1 MKKGFLIFGI
11 VLIALLVQALL
22 KPVFDQLE
30 LLSYDTRA
38 KVAVDD
44 GPFSNKFSHADKNIV
59 IVRIDDYSR
68 NEISKNPQLD
78 IGSWP
83 WRRSVWAQ
91 TLRFIERGEP
101 KAVLFDIIFNDV
113 NNDASYDTT
122 FSRTLRRYD
131 NVVLA
136 TSLNNQKVLMD
147 QAQASLKDVVNSD
160 FTPTSNPLDVQNYDK
175 KVDDEITFY
184 SHAPLSDIYTEHNT
198 IGVVNKVV
206 GRDSVIRNAQP
217 IFKLIKGDETYYMP
231 SLAFAGFLKYMG
243 EDGPIVIK
251 NKKIFYKGRVIPI
264 NNEGITPIS
273 WHGAGNDYTSVP
285 ISKILL
291 NWGRRKDIKPDF
303 FKDKIVI
310 IGRTEAGTDIH
321 ASSVNPSYA
330 GPEANATA
338 IDNFINDSDIN
349 NKQARKFISQAS
361 LWVEYGLI
369 ILFCSLLV
377 AVVMTSKNALMAF
390 LNSALLVVSYIL
402 ICVYAFVYP
411 SLRVWIPM
419 VVPLYYLLFTG
430 AVVFSVRL
438 YRESA
443 KKAEV
448 MSMFGKFVSPK
459 VLSTLMKDTEHLV
472 LKNSKKHITV
482 MFCDVK
488 DFTSLS
494 EKCNP
499 EQLVENLNELFNE
512 IVNIIFENNGTV
524 DKFVGDCVMAYWGD
538 PIASEDDA
546 YMAVKTAIDIRK
558 KVDDLKIANIKEGKI
573 VFDVKIGINTGD
585 ALLGLAGSDKI
596 MSYTAMGDAVNT
608 ASRLEASCSKLK
620 RDILISKATLEETK
634 GKIVVM
640 DVGTIDVK
648 GKDQKIEVYEPIG
661 LTEG

>member
-1 MKKGFLIFGI
+1 MKKGFIILGI
-11 VLIALLVQALL
+11 ILVTLFIQVLLQS
-22 KPVFDQLE
+22 VFSQLE
-30 LLSYDTRA
+30 LLSYDMRS

-44 GPFSNKFSHADKNIV
+44 GPFSSNFTHADNNIV
-59 IVRIDDYSR
+59 LVKVDDYSR
-68 NEISKNPQLD
+68 NELSRNPQLN

-91 TLRFIERGEP
+91 TLKFIERGEP

-113 NNDASYDTT
+113 NNDFSYDRT

-136 TSLNNQKVLMD
+136 TSLNYKKTDGANP
-147 QAQASLKDVVNSD
+147 KDVSNSD
-160 FTPTSNPLDVQNYDK
+160 FAPTANPLDVVNYDK
-175 KVDDEITFY
+175 KIDDEITYY

-206 GRDSVIRNAQP
+206 GSDSVIRNAQP
-217 IFKLIKGDETYYMP
+217 VFKLVKNGETYYMP

-243 EDGPIVIK
+243 EDGKVVIK
-251 NKKIFYKGRVIPI
+251 NNKIYYKDRIIPI
-264 NNEGITPIS
+264 SSDATTPIS
-273 WHGAGNDYTSVP
+273 WHGTGNNYPSVP
-285 ISKILL
+285 ISKILV
-291 NWGRRKDIKPDF
+291 NYGRKKDIKPDF

-321 ASSVNPSYA
+321 ASAVNPSYA
-330 GPEANATA
+330 GPEANASA
-338 IDNFINDSDIN
+338 IDNFIHDADIK
-349 NKQARKFISQAS
+349 NKHARKFISHTP
-361 LWVEYGLI
+361 WFMEYGLI
-369 ILFCSLLV
+369 IVFCSMLV
-377 AVVMTSKNALMAF
+377 AIILLSK
-390 LNSALLVVSYIL
+390 SALLAFFNSAFLVIFYL
-402 ICVYAFVYP
+402 LMCVFAFVYP
-411 SLRVWIPM
+411 PVRVWIPM
-419 VVPLYYLLFTG
+419 VVPLYYFLVTAG
-430 AVVFSVRL
+430 VVFSIRL
-438 YRESA
+438 HKESA

-459 VLSTLMKDTEHLV
+459 VLHTLMKSTEDLT
-472 LKNSKKHITV
+472 LKSSKKHVTV
-482 MFCDVK
+482 LFCDVK

-538 PIASEDDA
+538 PIASADDA
-546 YMAVKTAIDIRK
+546 FMAVKTAIDIRK
-558 KVDDLKIANIKEGKI
+558 KVDDLKITNIKEGKI

-608 ASRLEASCSKLK
+608 ASRLESACSKLK
-620 RDILISKATLEETK
+620 RNILISKATYDETK
-634 GKIVVM
+634 GKIVVL
-640 DVGTIDVK
+640 DAGTIDVK
-648 GKDQKIEVYEPIG
+648 GKDEKIEVYEPIG
-661 LTEG
+661 FTEKND